1 MQWLSEMIFSV
12 KTCAHVH
19 FIWGG
24 QGLDINLGEW
34 EGLFRVKVNHWLE
47 YKALGMPYLH
57 GEAFQKPQVLGL
69 GGFLLGKEELLNL

>member
-1 MQWLSEMIFSV
+1 MIFSV

-57 GEAFQKPQVLGL
+57 EEESQVLAKCDL
-69 GGFLLGKEELLNL
+69 IRREEVEPVTWLPG